1 MEEQDQIV
9 VRSSSKY
16 QVARTHYKITQG
28 MKKSFSKH
36 MNYYRL
42 VIQQIPFQA
51 PGDLN
56 ANIYYK
62 STIVHRASTS
72 TCNNATSGTSD
83 GQRRRLSGSGGVDVG
98 AEKGLAENGDQA
110 ALGLL
115 TLGSAAIDES
125 VDVGGG
131 DRS

>member
-1 MEEQDQIV
+1 MHNLFQ
-9 VRSSSKY
+9 
-16 QVARTHYKITQG
+16 
-28 MKKSFSKH
+28 KH

-42 VIQQIPFQA
+42 VVQQSPFHA

-56 ANIYYK
+56 ANIYYNK

-72 TCNNATSGTSD
+72 TCNNATFGTSD
-83 GQRRRLSGSGGVDVG
+83 GQRRRLSSNTGIRSGVSGSGGVDI
-98 AEKGLAENGDQA
+98 ENGDQA

-115 TLGSAAIDES
+115 TGRSAAIDEG

-131 DRS
+131 NRS